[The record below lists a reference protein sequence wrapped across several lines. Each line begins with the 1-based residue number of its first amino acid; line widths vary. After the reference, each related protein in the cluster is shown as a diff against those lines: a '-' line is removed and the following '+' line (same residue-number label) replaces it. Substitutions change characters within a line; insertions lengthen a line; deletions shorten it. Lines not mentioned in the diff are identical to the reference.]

1 MSGREVQSLFE
12 EHSVSEKSRWK
23 MSFKVEAGNGFTLA
37 LRIPGWIS
45 AKPVITV
52 NGKEIDIEELK
63 TENGYA
69 FIDKVKANDEIY
81 IFLPSEVKAQRLP
94 DMNEMAAFVDG
105 PIVLAGLT
113 EEVDTIRGD
122 FDKPEEFMYKNTE
135 HVYDVF
141 VWLQNNYRTK
151 HQPKNIN
158 MIPLYEVNDE
168 AYTIYFEEVNK

>member
-1 MSGREVQSLFE
+1 M
-12 EHSVSEKSRWK
+12 
-23 MSFKVEAGNGFTLA
+23 
-37 LRIPGWIS
+37 
-45 AKPVITV
+45 
-52 NGKEIDIEELK
+52 DIEELK

-69 FIDKVKANDEIY
+69 FIEKVKANDEIY

-94 DMNEMAAFVDG
+94 DMNDLAAFVDG

-113 EEVDTIRGD
+113 EEVDTIMGD

-158 MIPLYEVNDE
+158 MIPLYD
-168 AYTIYFEEVNK
+168 IF